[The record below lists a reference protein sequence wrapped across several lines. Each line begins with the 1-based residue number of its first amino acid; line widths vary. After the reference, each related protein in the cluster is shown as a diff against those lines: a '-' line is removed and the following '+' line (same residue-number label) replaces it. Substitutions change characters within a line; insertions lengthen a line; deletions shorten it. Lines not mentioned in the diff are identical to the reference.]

1 MRVFRCVESE
11 GGPPVHC
18 RLVAGSAWEELRRE
32 GLSFHPTG
40 RPVQPLRFLAPIAPS
55 AVFCIGV
62 NYSSHAKEFGHTQQ
76 AWPTTFMKSP
86 ASVVASGETVR
97 LPRHLRSDKVDFE
110 AELAVVVGNDFRNA
124 TKETALHHVLGY
136 TCANDVSAR
145 DWQKEWGGTQWSR
158 GKSFDTFCPLGPC
171 LLTPDEVSDPQALGI
186 RFRLNGETMQSA
198 STAEMQFGVADILT
212 FLSGSSTVPADA
224 VILTGSPAGVGM
236 ARTPPRWLRPGDRM
250 EVEIDG
256 IGVLENRVDEEILP

>member
-11 GGPPVHC
+11 GGAPAHC
-18 RLVAGSAWEELRRE
+18 RPLADGTWEEVRRDGLR
-32 GLSFHPTG
+32 FHPTG
-40 RPVQPLRFLAPIAPS
+40 RRVYPARFLPPVAPS

-62 NYSSHAKEFGHTQQ
+62 NYSEHAREFGNEQR

-86 ASVVASGETVR
+86 ASVVGSGETVR

-110 AELAVVVGNDFRNA
+110 AELAVVVGRSFRNA
-124 TKETALHHVLGY
+124 SRSDALSHVLGY

-171 LLTPDEVSDPQALGI
+171 LLTPDEVPDPQALDI

-198 STAEMQFGVADILT
+198 STAQMQFGVAAILE

-256 IGVLENRVDEEILP
+256 IGVLANPVDEETLP

>member
-1 MRVFRCVESE
+1 MP
-11 GGPPVHC
+11 GGGWQEV
-18 RLVAGSAWEELRRE
+18 RRD
-32 GLSFHPTG
+32 GVRFFDTG
-40 RPVQPLRFLAPIAPS
+40 QIVKPLRFLAPIAPS
-55 AVFCIGV
+55 AIFCIGV

-76 AWPTTFMKSP
+76 PWPTTFMKSP
-86 ASVVASGETVR
+86 ASVIASGETVR
-97 LPRHLRSDKVDFE
+97 LPRRLRSDKVDFE
-110 AELAVVVGNDFRNA
+110 AELAIIVGRDFRNA
-124 TKETALHHVLGY
+124 VKGEALSHVLGY

-145 DWQKEWGGTQWSR
+145 DWQKEWGGTQWCR

-171 LLTPDEVSDPQALGI
+171 LLTPDEVPDPQALGI

-212 FLSGSSTVPADA
+212 FLSGSSTLPSDA
-224 VILTGSPAGVGM
+224 LILTGSPAGVGM

-256 IGVLENRVDEEILP
+256 IGVLENPVEEETLP

>member
-1 MRVFRCVESE
+1 MRVFRCVESPA
-11 GGPPVHC
+11 GPAVHC
-18 RLVAGSAWEELRRE
+18 RPLPDGGWEEVRRD
-32 GLSFHPTG
+32 GMRFQATG
-40 RPVQPLRFLAPIAPS
+40 RRVTPSRFLTPVAPS

-62 NYSSHAKEFGHTQQ
+62 NYAAHAKEFGNGQRE
-76 AWPTTFMKSP
+76 WPTTFMKSP
-86 ASVVASGETVR
+86 ASVIASGETVR

-110 AELAVVVGNDFRNA
+110 AELAVVVGRGFRNA
-124 TKETALHHVLGY
+124 SREDALSHVLGY

-171 LLTPDEVSDPQALGI
+171 LLTPDEVPDPQALGI

-198 STAEMQFGVADILT
+198 STAEMQFGVAEILV
-212 FLSGSSTVPADA
+212 FLSGSSTIPADA

-250 EVEIDG
+250 EVEING
-256 IGVLENRVDEEILP
+256 IGVLENPVDEEILP

>member
-1 MRVFRCVESE
+1 MRVFRCVQSE

-18 RLVAGSAWEELRRE
+18 IPLPNGNWEEVRRE
-32 GLSFHPTG
+32 GLSFLPTG
-40 RPVQPLRFLAPIAPS
+40 KPVRPLRFLTPIAPS

-62 NYSSHAKEFGHTQQ
+62 NYASHAKEFGHVQQ

-97 LPRHLRSDKVDFE
+97 LPRQLRSDKVDFE
-110 AELAVVVGNDFRNA
+110 AELAIVVGRDFRN
-124 TKETALHHVLGY
+124 TSKDNALSHVLGY

-145 DWQKEWGGTQWSR
+145 DWQKEWGGSQWSR

-171 LLTPDEVSDPQALGI
+171 LLTPDEVPDPQALGI

-198 STAEMQFGVADILT
+198 STAEMQFGIADILT

-236 ARTPPRWLRPGDRM
+236 GRTPPRWLKPGDRM

-256 IGVLENRVDEEILP
+256 IGVLENPVDEEILP

>member
-1 MRVFRCVESE
+1 
-11 GGPPVHC
+11 
-18 RLVAGSAWEELRRE
+18 
-32 GLSFHPTG
+32 
-40 RPVQPLRFLAPIAPS
+40 
-55 AVFCIGV
+55 
-62 NYSSHAKEFGHTQQ
+62 
-76 AWPTTFMKSP
+76 MKSP

-110 AELAVVVGNDFRNA
+110 AELAVVVGRPFRNA
-124 TKETALHHVLGY
+124 GKTDALAHVLGY

-171 LLTPDEVSDPQALGI
+171 LLTPDEVPDPQALGI

-198 STAEMQFGVADILT
+198 STGDMQFGVAEILT

-236 ARTPPRWLRPGDRM
+236 ARTPPRWLRAGDRM

-256 IGVLENRVDEEILP
+256 IGVLENPVAEEILP